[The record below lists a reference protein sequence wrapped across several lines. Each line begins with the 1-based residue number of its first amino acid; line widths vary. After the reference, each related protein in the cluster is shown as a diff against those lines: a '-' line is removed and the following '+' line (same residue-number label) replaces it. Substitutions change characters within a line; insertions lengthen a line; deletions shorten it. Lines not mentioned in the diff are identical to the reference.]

1 MMTKKKWKHPT
12 KTTPMTRKRK
22 SDDLAAGEPAA
33 GPIHVHV
40 DVDVVDPAVKPAVNY
55 PAPGGPG
62 LEEVGAALRRL
73 AATGRVVA
81 ASFSSWNPELD
92 GAEAAADGDPTWGL
106 DLDSD
111 DGVEG
116 VEPPQGTHA
125 FHLDVP
131 SSAVPLR

>member
-1 MMTKKKWKHPT
+1 MHEDARP
-12 KTTPMTRKRK
+12 RR
-22 SDDLAAGEPAA
+22 SLLEAR
-33 GPIHVHV
+33 
-40 DVDVVDPAVKPAVNY
+40 
-55 PAPGGPG
+55 GGDMATHASPSF
-62 LEEVGAALRRL
+62 VGAASRWTRGERVGVEDRR
-73 AATGRVVA
+73 AATKAPWRTHRA
-81 ASFSSWNPELD
+81 TPTRHLLARN
-92 GAEAAADGDPTWGL
+92 AAADGDPTWGL

>member
-1 MMTKKKWKHPT
+1 MATHASP
-12 KTTPMTRKRK
+12 
-22 SDDLAAGEPAA
+22 SF
-33 GPIHVHV
+33 
-40 DVDVVDPAVKPAVNY
+40 
-55 PAPGGPG
+55 
-62 LEEVGAALRRL
+62 VGAASRWTRGERVGVEDRR
-73 AATGRVVA
+73 AATKAPRRTHWA
-81 ASFSSWNPELD
+81 TPTRHLLARN
-92 GAEAAADGDPTWGL
+92 AAADGDPTWGL